1 MGNILIISIFFG
13 FLISLLVIIVLEI
26 SIDKD
31 MNKLSELELEYL
43 KAKDII
49 RNKDKYSKIEIQK
62 AQQKIDEYNSDKL
75 WK

>member
-26 SIDKD
+26 SINKD
-31 MNKLSELELEYL
+31 TNRLSKLDLEYL
-43 KAKDII
+43 DAKEIVK
-49 RNKDKYSKIEIQK
+49 NKDKFSKIEIQK
-62 AQQKIDEYNSDKL
+62 AQQKIDEYNSIKL

>member
-26 SIDKD
+26 SINKD
-31 MNKLSELELEYL
+31 TNRLSKLDLEYL
-43 KAKDII
+43 DAKEIVK
-49 RNKDKYSKIEIQK
+49 NKDKFSKIEIQK
-62 AQQKIDEYNSDKL
+62 AQQKIDEYNSVKL

>member
-1 MGNILIISIFFG
+1 MGNILAISVVLG
-13 FLISLLVIIVLEI
+13 TLITILVIMVLEI

-31 MNKLSELELEYL
+31 MNKLSKLELEYL

-62 AQQKIDEYNSDKL
+62 AQQKIDEYNSDRL